1 MALTG
6 TQQAPTEEKSAYE
19 ILRDARVVKLAE
31 ICKPIEEAAAEL

>member
-6 TQQAPTEEKSAYE
+6 TQQAPAEEKLAYE
-19 ILRDARVVKLAE
+19 MLRDARVAELAK